1 MCVLVLQHVHPRIWR
16 QVEVSGDARVVANAA
31 THAIVALACCPSQW
45 CQDGALLCEV
55 IQSMALDSFGF
66 RLVVKPKVVAGDDD
80 DVYSTDDTRY
90 NEMLFHEVRLG
101 DVPT

>member
-1 MCVLVLQHVHPRIWR
+1 M
-16 QVEVSGDARVVANAA
+16 
-31 THAIVALACCPSQW
+31 
-45 CQDGALLCEV
+45 CEV